1 MYLITY
7 CISIKNRLH
16 QLKITLRENLLNTNQ
31 KIIICDFNS
40 DDGIFDF
47 IHNNFLHEIDT
58 GELEYYFIENKYWH
72 ASRCKNITHS
82 KAKTKY
88 VVNLDCDNFI
98 GKNSDEKLLNLL
110 NDNTIVWQ
118 NDNIMG
124 SGNCG
129 RISMTK
135 ENFDKLGGY
144 DESFYPMGYQ
154 DVDLVERGKLM
165 GLKVIIFN
173 ENNKCIKNTKEE
185 SCRYVYYK
193 IDYNKMNSFN
203 KLRSK
208 LNIDNGI
215 YKVNSDI

>member
-1 MYLITY
+1 MYLISY

-16 QLKITLRENLLNTNQ
+16 QLKITLPENLKNTNQ

-40 DDGIFDF
+40 NDGLKDYIY
-47 IHNNFLHEIDT
+47 NNYQNDIT
-58 GELEYYFIENKYWH
+58 SKKLEYYFIDNNYWH
-72 ASRCKNITHS
+72 ASKCKNITHS

-88 VVNLDCDNFI
+88 IVNLDCDNFI
-98 GKNSDEKLLNLL
+98 GENSDEKLLKLL

-154 DVDLVERGKLM
+154 DVDIVERAKLM
-165 GLKVIIFN
+165 GLKLIIFN
-173 ENNKCIKNTKEE
+173 ENNKCIYNTKKE
-185 SCRYVYYK
+185 SCRYIYYK
-193 IDYNKMNSFN
+193 IDYNKMNNYN

-208 LNIDNGI
+208 LNIDNNI
-215 YKVNSDI
+215 YKVNVY